1 MNPAITQPVGPHI
14 VRVRPSGITAGA
26 PVAAPPIRR
35 SKNPGDDFFDQSK
48 IVRPKRDD
56 PAEADVVKELRSRIL
71 EWQTDDQEFLKN
83 AEREFAFLSGEHWLD
98 ENGTDQAQILRGQGR
113 SAFTIDLITPS
124 VEIVVN
130 SIRINKTSINFVPVS
145 EGANAATADIR
156 TGLYRNIERQSR
168 AAVARETAYYMAVSV
183 GRGYY
188 RVHIE
193 DEDGPTFNRRIS
205 LRRIDNLNCVAIDP
219 TCVDFSYAD
228 AGWSYTFDSISKDQ
242 FKGEYGQDP
251 QGNNVELDVIGNL
264 LPDDQQRS
272 FWFPKEKVVV
282 GEYFRRCWKKR
293 EVWKLDDGTDC
304 WKEDAPEGARPIK
317 IKTKMDSFLEYRK
330 MTGSQTLEKRIWP
343 GKLIPIVVVIGR
355 EVFRGKKSKINSGM
369 VRPAMAPSQINNY
382 MTSRMVDEVG
392 LSPLPHMFAETRH
405 FSVEQKKIVNDI
417 NRHPWSIV
425 EWSAVEDN
433 QGRALPPPTWASP
446 SPNTAAVVQAQT
458 VSKDNLMRV
467 LNTFAPQ
474 LGALQASQSGAAIG
488 QVKEQ
493 GDISHAAF
501 PDNYNRAMLH
511 ESCIVNELMD
521 VVYTEKQAITIVQ
534 PDETTQSILINQEY
548 QDKKSGKMVTHLF
561 GGDAKY
567 GVIPQT
573 MAAYPTRMAEGVQ
586 RILDLIKS
594 MAPPEIVK
602 ILDLVIKDL
611 NIPNAQKYAERLR
624 PPGFQDEDD
633 LPNPQELAQHIQA
646 QEGQLQQADQLIQKL
661 LQKVQELGNKR
672 SVELL
677 QIASKERIAA
687 AGDRAGIL
695 EAQIKAGEQVAHDV
709 LMAELEHILGSLE
722 NARDVQIAAASD
734 SSAQPSPSPAASPSP
749 APSPA
754 GPGSPISPS
763 TTGPS
768 GMGLGGSPDQAPP
781 AAGGLQ

>member
-1 MNPAITQPVGPHI
+1 MNPAIAQPVGPHI

-56 PAEADVVKELRSRIL
+56 PDEADVVKELRRRIL

-98 ENGTDQAQILRGQGR
+98 ENGTDQAQILRAQGR

-304 WKEDAPEGARPIK
+304 WKEDAPEGARPVK

-355 EVFRGKKSKINSGM
+355 EVFRGKKAKINSGM

-433 QGRALPPPTWASP
+433 QGRALPPPAWASP

-633 LPNPQELAQHIQA
+633 LPNPQELAQHLQLA
-646 QEGQLQQADQLIQKL
+646 QQQIDQGHQLIQRL
-661 LQKVQELGNKR
+661 LQKVNEFGEKR
-672 SVELL
+672 TVELL

-709 LMAELEHILGSLE
+709 LMAQLEHILSSLE
-722 NARDVQIAAASD
+722 NAQDVQIAAASD

-768 GMGLGGSPDQAPP
+768 GMGLGGSPDQAQP